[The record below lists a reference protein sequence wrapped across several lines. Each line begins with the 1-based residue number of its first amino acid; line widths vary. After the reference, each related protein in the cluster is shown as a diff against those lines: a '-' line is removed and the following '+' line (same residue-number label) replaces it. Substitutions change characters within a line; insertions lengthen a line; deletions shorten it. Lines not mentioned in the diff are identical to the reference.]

1 MVTVKTG
8 AESLKPLTHFPFL
21 WSLCYASPVRG
32 LPFQSVWQQPRTP
45 VPGLQGTHSPP
56 SRRGII
62 HWGPRWLD
70 IRASYYG
77 ASRTAFSPAQEF
89 SPGTGSAPR
98 AQCLCLEYALP
109 KPDSLSPLAPNSLR
123 CGSPSLPAK
132 AGGAPSL
139 ERRNVDTSRN
149 LGPNEVPTKKARNP
163 HGQGATNTTC
173 LLPEV
178 LNSSSLSTLLE
189 RRFSPLNARIC
200 FWRLY
205 LRHELGSCGQ
215 RACLGGLREPT
226 ARTGGH
232 QGAIG
237 PRWPCFPRVNRKGS
251 AFLKGASPGGKRAGA
266 PGCLVP
272 TPPHSGWGCRP
283 PATPHLCTRTQPLTS
298 HALSPPRSAGSCR
311 GARRYRQKARR
322 MRKRWVCP
330 APFNFP
336 RSPG

>member
-1 MVTVKTG
+1 M
-8 AESLKPLTHFPFL
+8 
-21 WSLCYASPVRG
+21 
-32 LPFQSVWQQPRTP
+32 
-45 VPGLQGTHSPP
+45 
-56 SRRGII
+56 
-62 HWGPRWLD
+62 
-70 IRASYYG
+70 
-77 ASRTAFSPAQEF
+77 
-89 SPGTGSAPR
+89 
-98 AQCLCLEYALP
+98 
-109 KPDSLSPLAPNSLR
+109 
-123 CGSPSLPAK
+123 
-132 AGGAPSL
+132 
-139 ERRNVDTSRN
+139 
-149 LGPNEVPTKKARNP
+149 GPNEVPTKKARNP

-232 QGAIG
+232 QGAVG

-251 AFLKGASPGGKRAGA
+251 SFLKGASPGGKRAGA

-283 PATPHLCTRTQPLTS
+283 PATPHLCTRILLRRRQLQ
-298 HALSPPRSAGSCR
+298 ARVRR
-311 GARRYRQKARR
+311 GALETGPARQSRVRRSHSPAKPTFHSARPEAAAGHAGTARR
-322 MRKRWVCP
+322 HDACASA
-330 APFNFP
+330 APVKGREGRAAP
-336 RSPG
+336 VTLYSKPLSLH